1 MQIITDNSKRPQCIL
16 ILSTRC
22 NAFPPMHCILH
33 QIATTAIHFPPIY
46 CIVLN
51 ALYCIL
57 NALYCILQVALNA
70 LQTMCP
76 GWHCLLHCARLNHLL
91 IPSNLLQQPCTVLQL
106 NMLHRQA
113 LQQLHCPLHCA
124 AVATCCSALPLPGT
138 AAAQVFLLE
147 HLFSRPRTTHLRC
160 TPLAVLIPT
169 AMYIGLK
176 VNRVLRG

>member
-1 MQIITDNSKRPQCIL
+1 MHFPQCTVF
-16 ILSTRC
+16 STRLQPLQC
-22 NAFPPMHCILH
+22 TAPQSIALFSMLCIASYKLPSMHCRQCALAG
-33 QIATTAIHFPPIY
+33 IACFTA
-46 CIVLN
+46 
-51 ALYCIL
+51 
-57 NALYCILQVALNA
+57 
-70 LQTMCP
+70 
-76 GWHCLLHCARLNHLL
+76 CARLNHLL